1 MLRDKFLAKSENE
14 DFHSFDYSEVYA
26 DGGQWNADAATA
38 GTSNPS
44 QPFIV
49 TLTNGTGSAISN
61 VAFLDA
67 INSIGA
73 ANDGVTTGVTAT
85 YDIPGKT
92 YEQFLRYL
100 QSAPSLIGQ
109 VTTASDTASNLRKA
123 FKITTYN
130 MQGDDFSKTI
140 FPIYNT
146 MQNVL
151 TQVDT
156 NVEFYLNASTQVI
169 LTQLAAGSSIS
180 FYFYPRAVASTVAAI
195 SSGRTFVNPQTSG
208 TRIIGAAPTQKI
220 S

>member
-1 MLRDKFLAKSENE
+1 MLRDKFLAKAENE
-14 DFHSFDYSEVYA
+14 DFHSFDSNEVYA
-26 DGGQWNADAATA
+26 TGDQWAADAATA

-49 TLTNGTGSAISN
+49 TLTNGTGSAIAN
-61 VAFLDA
+61 VSFLDA

-73 ANDGVTTGVTAT
+73 VNDGVTTGVTAT
-85 YDIPGKT
+85 YDIPGKN

-100 QSAPSLIGQ
+100 QSAPALIGQ
-109 VTTASDTASNLRKA
+109 VTTASDTASNLRQS

-140 FPIYNT
+140 FPILNT
-146 MQNVL
+146 FQNIT

-169 LTQLAAGSSIS
+169 LTSLAAGSSIT
-180 FYFYPRAVASTVAAI
+180 FYFYPKAVASTVAAI
-195 SSGRTFVNPQTSG
+195 NTGRQFVNPQISG
-208 TRIIGAAPTQKI
+208 MKIIGNAQVQKI
-220 S
+220 A